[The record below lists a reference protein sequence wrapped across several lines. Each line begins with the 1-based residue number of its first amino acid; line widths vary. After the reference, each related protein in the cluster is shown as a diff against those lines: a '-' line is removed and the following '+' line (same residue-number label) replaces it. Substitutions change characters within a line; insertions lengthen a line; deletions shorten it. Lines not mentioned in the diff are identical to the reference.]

1 MDPFLLMMVYL
12 NGMKEEY
19 KMVMNRVKGNVLGK
33 SYTLSTPEDEAHMQ
47 AVFKLV
53 NTQLADLQKQNPSLE
68 QDDALV
74 LIAINALSDQ
84 LRMQRK
90 YEEN

>member
-1 MDPFLLMMVYL
+1 
-12 NGMKEEY
+12 
-19 KMVMNRVKGNVLGK
+19 MVMNRVKGNVLGK

-47 AVFKLV
+47 AVFKLI
-53 NTQLADLQKQNPSLE
+53 NTQLADLQQQNPKIE
-68 QDDALV
+68 QADALV
-74 LIAINALSDQ
+74 LIALNALSDQ

>member
-1 MDPFLLMMVYL
+1 
-12 NGMKEEY
+12 
-19 KMVMNRVKGNVLGK
+19 MNRVKGNVLGK

-47 AVFKLV
+47 AVFKLI
-53 NTQLADLQKQNPSLE
+53 NTQLADLQQQNPKIE
-68 QDDALV
+68 QADALV
-74 LIAINALSDQ
+74 LIALNALSDQ

>member
-1 MDPFLLMMVYL
+1 M
-12 NGMKEEY
+12 
-19 KMVMNRVKGNVLGK
+19 
-33 SYTLSTPEDEAHMQ
+33 STPEDEAHMQ
-47 AVFKLV
+47 AVFKLI

-74 LIAINALSDQ
+74 LMAINALSDQ